1 MYGCIVTLF
10 TLSHPHPTSPSPALG
25 VIPPR
30 EALSHITE
38 IRSGSND
45 GTNDAGT
52 RGVPIVKS
60 TAVSIG
66 PGLPPIPL
74 KIINKID

>member
-1 MYGCIVTLF
+1 MLILTLF
-10 TLSHPHPTSPSPALG
+10 NLSHAHPTSPSPALG

-30 EALSHITE
+30 ETLSHIAE

-45 GTNDAGT
+45 GTNDEGT
-52 RGVPIVKS
+52 RGVPIIKS

-66 PGLPPIPL
+66 PAFLPSHSRSSI
-74 KIINKID
+74 K